1 MALAMNPPMQVSSS
15 NSLIS
20 LTMTVLHQERLRQNH
35 NREQKL
41 WYRDGVRTY
50 TRWTFAPTHG

>member
-1 MALAMNPPMQVSSS
+1 MNPPMQVSSS